1 MLKFYLKSAWRNIKK
16 GKLYSVINI
25 LGLSIGLATGIMLLL
40 WVQNETGY
48 DQFLKQADQIYQ
60 VNTQFKGQKNAG
72 KAVVYPMTPP
82 KVYSAAQ
89 SIPAIKTACRV
100 LDNGTTTFL
109 KAGARQPYK
118 LSSMFVDNS
127 FLSVFSYTLKSGNKA
142 TLWQSP
148 HSIVMTRRA
157 AQKVFGDRDPLG
169 QLLDYEGTQMTVTG
183 VLADFPSKSTIQT
196 DVLLPMAY
204 YSAAYAISHPGR
216 DMDEDRQNFGL
227 ATYLLL
233 QKTASAK
240 NVAAAINKTWTD
252 LGDKRFDFQLQHLTK
267 THLTAPNGD
276 NSALRLVQIFMAI
289 VVMLFLIASIN
300 YVNIATARSLVRA
313 KEVSIKKIIGA
324 KKGQLFIQFVL
335 ETILIFGISL
345 VLAIGLIYL
354 LMPLYNYI
362 SGKTLHF
369 DLSDLRIWKTL
380 LLVIFGTLL
389 LSSIYPA
396 LLLSSFKPLNS
407 LKGKVGK
414 NVSANAFRKA
424 LVVFQ
429 FFMAAILLS
438 MTMVMGRQ
446 MDYIRHK
453 NIGYDKDY
461 VFTVSFPEQAIPH
474 LETIKTDLARNS
486 NIESIG
492 LSNAEDLTDLYV
504 SSTGMKWEGKDPS
517 STFMIYSVS
526 VDDAFIPTM
535 KMQMTAGKNF
545 SGVPTDSMGLILN
558 QTAISQMGL
567 QPPYVGQQVSFG
579 SKKFTILGIVRDFNF
594 QSLKSAISPLVM
606 YVNPASRNTLYIRT
620 SQRRMAAA
628 IKAAEAAYQPY
639 KTNEQPFKYAFI
651 DKQFEALYKADLRV
665 GTLFTS
671 FASIAIFI
679 SCLGLFGLATYNAE
693 ARIKEIGIRKVLGA
707 DVRSIIGLICKD
719 FLLLVILAI
728 LISAP
733 LSYLLADKWLH
744 NFAFKTH
751 IGVGIFVQVL
761 CVLVLITFITM
772 ALNVYKTAKSN
783 LLPHLKSE

>member
-1 MLKFYLKSAWRNIKK
+1 MLKYYLKSAWRNVKK
-16 GKLYSVINI
+16 GKLYSIINI
-25 LGLSIGLATGIMLLL
+25 LGLSTGLATGIMLLL

-100 LDNGTTTFL
+100 LDNGMTTFL
-109 KAGARQPYK
+109 KGGGGQPYK

-142 TLWQSP
+142 TLWKSS
-148 HSIVMTRRA
+148 HSIVMTQRA
-157 AQKVFGDRDPLG
+157 AQKVFGDSDPLG

-183 VLADFPSKSTIQT
+183 ILDDFPSKSTIQT

-204 YSAAYAISHPGR
+204 YSAAYAASHPGR
-216 DMDEDRQNFGL
+216 DLDEDRQNFGL

-252 LGDKRFDFQLQHLTK
+252 LGDKRFDFQLQHLTN

-369 DLSDLRIWKTL
+369 ALSDLRIWKTL

-407 LKGKVGK
+407 LKGKIGK

-429 FFMAAILLS
+429 FFMAAILLF

-461 VFTVSFPEQAIPH
+461 VFTVSFPDQAIPH
-474 LETIKTDLARNS
+474 LEAIETDLAHNS

-492 LSNAEDLTDLYV
+492 LSNAEDFTDLYV
-504 SSTGMKWEGKDPS
+504 SSTGMKWEGKDPN

-526 VDDAFIPTM
+526 VDEHFIPTM

-545 SGVPTDSMGLILN
+545 SGVPTDSTGLILN

-606 YVNPASRNTLYIRT
+606 YVNSASRNTLYIRT
-620 SQRRMAAA
+620 SQRQMAAA
-628 IKAAEAAYQPY
+628 IKAAESAYQPY
-639 KTNEQPFKYAFI
+639 KTNEQPFKYEFI

-707 DVRSIIGLICKD
+707 SVQSIIGLICKD

-751 IGVGIFVQVL
+751 IGVGIFAKDL
-761 CVLVLITFITM
+761 CVLLLITFITM
-772 ALNVYKTAKSN
+772 ALNVYKRAKSN